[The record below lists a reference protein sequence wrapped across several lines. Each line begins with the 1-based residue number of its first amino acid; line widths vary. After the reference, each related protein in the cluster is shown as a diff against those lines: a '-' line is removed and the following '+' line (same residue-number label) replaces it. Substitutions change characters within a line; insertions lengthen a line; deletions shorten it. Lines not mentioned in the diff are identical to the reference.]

1 MNIKFNKKL
10 LKSVGCAILAGFVIA
25 GGVHALFN
33 KNKDNRYP
41 RLKPIPFSS
50 DEYVGEISIGEVEY
64 IAPNSSYS
72 LVKDE
77 NGVHAIK
84 KVMME
89 RIPEKYVDENG
100 NEEYIKYNDEVIVDG
115 IAYREITVMN
125 DPIVRRK

>member
-25 GGVHALFN
+25 GGVYALFN
-33 KNKDNRYP
+33 KDKDNRYP

-50 DEYVGEISIGEVEY
+50 DEYDGEISIGEVEY
-64 IAPNSSYS
+64 IAPDSSYS

-89 RIPEKYVDENG
+89 RIPEKYIDENG

-115 IAYREITVMN
+115 IAYREITVMK

>member
-25 GGVHALFN
+25 GGVYALFN

-50 DEYVGEISIGEVEY
+50 DEYVGKISTDEVEY

-72 LVKDE
+72 LIQDE
-77 NGVHAIK
+77 DGVHAIK

-89 RIPEKYVDENG
+89 RIPEKYIDENG
-100 NEEYIKYNDEVIVDG
+100 NEEYIKFDNEVIIDG
-115 IAYREITVMN
+115 IAYREIPVRH